1 MNNYKFRC
9 LILTLVLLGVL
20 ARMAAPVLAHAELV
34 RSVPEANAVL
44 DRPPAQIE
52 LFFSETLEPSFS
64 MIRVFDSNR
73 AQVDGG
79 DSSVDPADSTHL
91 LVSLRSLPDGV
102 YTVSWQALSAT
113 DGHVTSGAFPFAV
126 GNVDAAALATAEQA
140 SKKVILSPGE
150 VIVRWLLYLSAAA
163 LTGGMLFMLVVWRPA
178 SQLVQTE
185 IGQPLSYRPPWRRL
199 ATLALLMLGVAQVVG
214 LLVQAGLAT
223 GSEIALP
230 WSSTAGQ
237 ILFNTRYGALWIARL
252 VLALMLAG
260 LLRALVTNRNRWLA
274 FGVSLLLLLTIS
286 LGSHAASEAQPIL
299 PVLGDWLHL
308 LAASVW
314 VGGLIYFVAGLG
326 AVRELTPAI
335 RTRLVARLIPR
346 FSVLALVSVGTLTLS
361 GLYSA
366 ILRIG
371 TLAALTG
378 TLYGQTLIVKLII
391 ALPLVLLGAVNL
403 LSSRPRM
410 KRAAAQADGDPVLVT
425 RFRQLITG
433 EVILGSILLL
443 SVGVLTSLPPAQTTS
458 TSVLSASTTTD
469 DLGLALNIT
478 PGRVGINTFSV
489 EVTANGHPVPDAKEV
504 ALRFTP
510 TSANLPPSE
519 AQLIGQGNGQYTT
532 KGSYLS
538 LPDTW
543 QVQVVVRR
551 EGRFDAFANFNFDVS
566 PTATASIYPWQRVNG
581 TLLLIAALA
590 YVFALRSLSRTR
602 PQLIALGVAP
612 ALALVLVGVIVFYR
626 PSTTAQAGQVNPI
639 PPNAASVRQGQVLYE
654 RDCVPCHGPTGKGD
668 GPVGL
673 ALNPRPADLSQ
684 HAVPGV
690 HTDGQLYDWISHGFP
705 GSVMPAFAPTLTEA
719 ERWHLVNYIRTLAP
733 K

>member
-1 MNNYKFRC
+1 MKCRFILST
-9 LILTLVLLGVL
+9 LILFCWVALVV
-20 ARMAAPVLAHAELV
+20 APALAHAELV
-34 RSVPEANAVL
+34 RSLPAANAAL

-64 MIRVFDSNR
+64 AIKVFDANG

-79 DSSVDPADSTHL
+79 DSRVDPTDSTHL

-113 DGHVTSGAFPFAV
+113 DGHITSGAFPFAV
-126 GNVDAAALATAEQA
+126 GNVDAAALAAAEQA

-150 VIVRWLLYLSAAA
+150 VIARWLLYLAAA
-163 LTGGMLFMLVVWRPA
+163 VLTGGMLFMLAVWRPA
-178 SQLVQTE
+178 YQWLQTE
-185 IGQPLSYRPPWRRL
+185 TGQPLSYPPPWRRL

-223 GSEIALP
+223 GSEVALP
-230 WSSTAGQ
+230 WSPTAGQ

-252 VLALMLAG
+252 VLILLLAG
-260 LLRALVTNRNRWLA
+260 LLRAMVANRTRWLA
-274 FGVSLLLLLTIS
+274 FGGSLLLLFTIS
-286 LGSHAASEAQPIL
+286 LGSHAASETQPVL
-299 PVLGDWLHL
+299 PVLADWLHL

-314 VGGLIYFVAGLG
+314 VGGLVYFVAALW
-326 AVRELTPAI
+326 AVRELTPAV
-335 RTRLVARLIPR
+335 RTRLAAQLIPR
-346 FSVLALVSVGTLTLS
+346 FSTLALVSVGMLTLS

-366 ILRIG
+366 ILRVG

-378 TLYGQTLIVKLII
+378 TLYGQTLVVKLII
-391 ALPLVLLGAVNL
+391 ALPMVLLGAVNL
-403 LSSRPRM
+403 LSSRPQL
-410 KRAAAQADGDPVLVT
+410 KRAALRSAGDSTLVT
-425 RFRQLITG
+425 RFRRLVGG

-443 SVGVLTSLPPAQTTS
+443 SVGVLTSLPPAQITS
-458 TSVLSASTTTD
+458 TSALSASTTTD

-478 PGRVGINTFSV
+478 PGRVGINTFSL
-489 EVTANGHPVPDAKEV
+489 EVTAAGRPVPDAKEV

-519 AQLIGQGNGQYTT
+519 AQLIGQGQGQYTT
-532 KGSYLS
+532 KGAYLS

-566 PTATASIYPWQRVNG
+566 PTATASAYPWQRVNG
-581 TLLLIAALA
+581 ALLLLAALA

-612 ALALVLVGVIVFYR
+612 GLALVLVGVLVFYR
-626 PSTTAQAGQVNPI
+626 PSSAAQAGQVNPI
-639 PPNAASVRQGQVLYE
+639 PPNVASVGQGQALYD
-654 RDCVPCHGPTGKGD
+654 RNCVPCHGPTGKGD

-673 ALNPRPADLSQ
+673 TLNPHPADLSQ

-705 GSVMPAFAPTLTEA
+705 GSAMPAFASTLTEE